1 MRKTNPIIVM
11 GAVLAVAGV
20 AVLVALASRGGGTS
34 SGKSVDVLVASAPV
48 AAGTAAAAAP
58 LAVKSLPVSA
68 VPEGALTSAAAV
80 SGQVALHP
88 LAKGEV
94 VVPGTFG
101 QTGVAVAG
109 GVVLPKGMEGIGVEL
124 GFVPGG
130 LRYVV
135 PGNRITVWAA
145 AKGGSARVLL
155 QSVQVIA
162 TTPGTG
168 TGAATAITA
177 GPGVLDFLLA
187 VTTEQAAKIISAQ
200 TSGATMYFTLAST
213 GSKA

>member
-1 MRKTNPIIVM
+1 MRKTNPIIVA
-11 GAVLAVAGV
+11 GVVLAVAGV
-20 AVLVALASRGGGTS
+20 AVLVALASRGGDTTS
-34 SGKSVDVLVASAPV
+34 GRTVDVLVASAPV
-48 AAGTAAAAAP
+48 AAGTAASAAP

-80 SGQVALHP
+80 AGQVALHP

-94 VVPGTFG
+94 VVSGTFG
-101 QTGVAVAG
+101 QTGVAVTG
-109 GVVLPKGMEGIGVEL
+109 GVVLPKGMEGLAVEL

-135 PGNRITVWAA
+135 PGNRITVWSS
-145 AKGGSARVLL
+145 AKGSTKVLL
-155 QSVQVIA
+155 QDVLVIA

-168 TGAATAITA
+168 TGAPTAIAA

-187 VTTEQAAKIISAQ
+187 VTRDQASKVIAAQ
-200 TSGATMYFTLAST
+200 ATGATMYFTLAST